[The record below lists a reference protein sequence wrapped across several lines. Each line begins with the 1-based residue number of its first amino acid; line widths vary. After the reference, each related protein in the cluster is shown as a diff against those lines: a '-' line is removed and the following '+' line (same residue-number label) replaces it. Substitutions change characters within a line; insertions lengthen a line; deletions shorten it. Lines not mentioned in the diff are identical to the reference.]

1 MLLRV
6 AALAVLSALTYPIYA
21 ADAGTAAT
29 PLALRAG
36 WNLQSGCK
44 TQAQGEAISTSGFD
58 TKGWYTVAVP
68 ATVLAAQVAAGE
80 FKDPYYSDNLRKIPG
95 TSYPVGENFSNLPMP
110 ADSPYHCSWWYR
122 KQFVI
127 PAADKGRTL
136 WLRFGGINYRAN
148 VWVNGKRIADSTQ
161 VAGAYRTYEF
171 DITPSPLPGKTNVV
185 AVETFAP
192 TETDLGINWVD
203 WNPCPPDKDMGL
215 WGAVDLVTSGP
226 VSVRSPLVVTHLPDD
241 TGATADL
248 TVYAELHNA
257 SDHAVKG
264 NVTANLAGVRVK
276 QAVELQPG
284 EDKTVVFDPQ
294 HLSELHVKHPALW
307 WPYQMGTPHL
317 ETATVA
323 FEENGKISDEQSVR
337 FGIREVTSELTDKGF
352 RLFKVNGKPIL
363 IRGAGW
369 SQDMLLRQD
378 PAHLEQQFQSGER
391 HAPQCDPP

>member
-1 MLLRV
+1 MPIYNRSYKSVVSASQRVEWIARVSHTDGPEVNVRMLSRV
-6 AALAVLSALTYPIYA
+6 AAFAVLSALTYPVYA
-21 ADAGTAAT
+21 ADAGATAT
-29 PLALRAG
+29 PLQPLALRAG

-44 TQAQGEAISTSGFD
+44 TQAQGDAISTSGFD
-58 TKGWYTVAVP
+58 TKGWYTIAVP

-122 KQFVI
+122 KQFFI

-148 VWVNGKRIADSTQ
+148 VWVNGQRIADASQ

-171 DITPSPLPGKTNVV
+171 DISAVALPGKTNVV
-185 AVETFAP
+185 AVETSAP

-215 WGAVDLVTSGP
+215 WGFVDLVTSGP

-248 TVYAELHNA
+248 TIYAELHNA
-257 SDHAVKG
+257 SARPVKG
-264 NVTANLAGVRVK
+264 NVTANLAGVMVK
-276 QAVELQPG
+276 QVMELQPG
-284 EDKTVVFDPQ
+284 QDKTVVFDPQ
-294 HLSELHVKHPALW
+294 SYPELHVKRP
-307 WPYQMGTPHL
+307 
-317 ETATVA
+317 
-323 FEENGKISDEQSVR
+323 
-337 FGIREVTSELTDKGF
+337 
-352 RLFKVNGKPIL
+352 
-363 IRGAGW
+363 
-369 SQDMLLRQD
+369 
-378 PAHLEQQFQSGER
+378 
-391 HAPQCDPP
+391 